1 MPASCSF
8 RMAMICSSVCLLR
21 FIVWSFL
28 KARLQF
34 TLDQFKGATSPPT
47 QRISASLMATLG
59 RFAGSQS
66 CRCIPR
72 DIAQQ
77 KRGDCPLICQ
87 QSMRRGIERRVV
99 GADHQPASQQR
110 FPPMFPCVVRFEL
123 KTYVHNQIIH
133 GVRCLIYL
141 KSGERISSM
150 VWSVRAPRR
159 SLYHFTVP
167 LFIRYPLGCADEG
180 LNRHAKAATLSGSL
194 DVLGS

>member
-1 MPASCSF
+1 
-8 RMAMICSSVCLLR
+8 
-21 FIVWSFL
+21 
-28 KARLQF
+28 
-34 TLDQFKGATSPPT
+34 
-47 QRISASLMATLG
+47 MATLG

-77 KRGDCPLICQ
+77 KRGDCPLVCQ

-99 GADHQPASQQR
+99 GADHQPHVLILIGLEGDLDAVGRPRLRCRQRASQQR
-110 FPPMFPCVVRFEL
+110 FRPMFPCVVRFEL

-167 LFIRYPLGCADEG
+167 LFIRYPLGCADAG